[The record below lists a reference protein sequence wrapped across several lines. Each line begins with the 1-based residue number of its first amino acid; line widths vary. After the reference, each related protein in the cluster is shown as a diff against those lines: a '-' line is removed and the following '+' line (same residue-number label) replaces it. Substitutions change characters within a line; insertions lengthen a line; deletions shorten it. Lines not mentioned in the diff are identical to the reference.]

1 MKPVIDLFQEYA
13 EQCAAE
19 LGVEE
24 RIFSLGGCGVR
35 LRFAGGRWT
44 GILTKALDHLEAR
57 EVSWPAHREL
67 TVFIIDGSVSP
78 RNPLLRC
85 YLKPLVD
92 FWPQYT
98 GPRGELLD
106 IHGGSVAAFYR
117 PGPDLL
123 SIVDLDANLA
133 FYWKRDLSPP
143 PYYEA
148 GSPMRALLH
157 AWMLKQGVQFVHG
170 GAVGTE
176 SGGVLLAGK
185 GGSGKSTSALAC
197 LNSGLKYASDDYCMV
212 TSSDG
217 IESRLYSLYN
227 TVKLIGSSDLARFRN
242 LESHVWNPERGPFDK
257 VTIFLNESF
266 PETLISQFPL
276 RAILVPRITG
286 QTETRIEPC
295 GEGEALMALAP
306 SSLAQLPAS
315 GPRDLN
321 FIGRLIRRSPCYR
334 MSLGTDL
341 AQIPRAIG
349 RLLSQLN
356 P

>member
-1 MKPVIDLFQEYA
+1 MKAIIELFQDYA
-13 EQCAAE
+13 EQCAAD

-24 RIFSLGGCGVR
+24 RIFSLSGCGLR
-35 LRFAGGRWT
+35 LRFAGGRWA
-44 GILTKALDHLEAR
+44 GILTKALDHLEAP
-57 EVSWPAHREL
+57 ELSWPEHRQL
-67 TVFIIDGSVSP
+67 TVFIIDGSISP

-98 GPRGELLD
+98 GPRGELLQ
-106 IHGGSVAAFYR
+106 IHGGSVAAFYQ

-123 SIVDLDANLA
+123 SIVDLEANLG

-157 AWMLKQGVQFVHG
+157 AWMHKQGVQFLHG

-185 GGSGKSTSALAC
+185 GGSGKSTSVLAC
-197 LNSGLKYASDDYCMV
+197 LNSGLKYLSDDYCMV
-212 TSSDG
+212 TNSDPNH
-217 IESRLYSLYN
+217 SRLFSLYN
-227 TVKLIGSSDLARFRN
+227 TAKLIGSSDLARFRN
-242 LESHVWNPERGPFDK
+242 LQSHVWNPQRGPFDK
-257 VTIFLNESF
+257 VTIFLHESF

-286 QTETRIEPC
+286 EPGTRIEPC
-295 GEGEALMALAP
+295 GEGEALMALGP

-315 GPRDLN
+315 GRRDLN
-321 FIGRLIRRSPCYR
+321 FIGQVVRRSPCYR
-334 MSLGTDL
+334 MNLGTDL
-341 AQIPRAIG
+341 AQIPRAISHLLD
-349 RLLSQLN
+349 RLN
-356 P
+356 